1 VALALL
7 CLTLVASGVVTAPAS
22 AATQASVPGI
32 SGPGSYESPS
42 YGYTVRWVD
51 LWMPVPDASGSNRGL
66 DVLTFDLMAMP
77 ARVQIFGLP
86 PGGAPEDALNVAA
99 GAVQKQF
106 PAATVADQTGG
117 SVPTMTLEYDY
128 AGVPARHFLEAREL
142 ESGASVVVVS
152 LLAPIDAF
160 EDRLDNAQVGIRLD
174 GKPLFDSVESSGI
187 NDPTP
192 TPKPRTPEK
201 PKRDEPKTT
210 PRAGTD
216 DLWSLLPTEEEVP
229 ADLVLEEDA
238 ERKLDQMTYQL
249 APAFASEADAEQQLD
264 QWGWQQTVDRRF
276 TPAEGDALDNGIERL
291 WVVVYQFDGANSAEE
306 AMAAFVKAIRAA
318 GAAKGVRVADIGD
331 ESVGLMDGSHVV
343 DVFNLWTRADGYV
356 IWVGGTTSGSFP
368 RDIVEDWGQSVV
380 AKIEAGG
387 SPVVQDRPAGAVY
400 ESPQYG
406 YRLTYDPAAW
416 KILQEDQT
424 PDDAYD
430 QVLLTN
436 DDSLV
441 YLVGDPD
448 FQADEMPDCVDAYR
462 EGLRQQD
469 EVDGMRAVRGG
480 SGEEANRAWATVSYQ
495 FTGDDGKTLDM
506 VRYTECRALGDG
518 VTLVVLHTAL
528 DESYDN
534 QVQAREDLLATV
546 ERAGGEG

>member
-1 VALALL
+1 
-7 CLTLVASGVVTAPAS
+7 
-22 AATQASVPGI
+22 
-32 SGPGSYESPS
+32 
-42 YGYTVRWVD
+42 
-51 LWMPVPDASGSNRGL
+51 
-66 DVLTFDLMAMP
+66 
-77 ARVQIFGLP
+77 
-86 PGGAPEDALNVAA
+86 
-99 GAVQKQF
+99 
-106 PAATVADQTGG
+106 
-117 SVPTMTLEYDY
+117 
-128 AGVPARHFLEAREL
+128 
-142 ESGASVVVVS
+142 VVVS
-152 LLAPIDAF
+152 LLAPVDSF
-160 EDRLDNAQVGIRLD
+160 DDRLENAQDGIRLE
-174 GKPLFDSVESSGI
+174 GKPLFASVGSNGPDGPTPA
-187 NDPTP
+187 DPTP

-216 DLWSLLPTEEEVP
+216 DLWSLLPTEDEVP
-229 ADLVLEEDA
+229 AGLALEEDA
-238 ERKLDQMTYQL
+238 ERKLDQLTYQL
-249 APAFASEADAEQQLD
+249 GPAFASEADAEQQLQ

-291 WVVVYQFDGANSAEE
+291 WVVVYQFDGANSADE
-306 AMAAFVKAIRAA
+306 AMAAFVKAIRAQ
-318 GAAKGVRVADIGD
+318 GAAKGVRVAAIGD
-331 ESVGLMDGSHVV
+331 EAIGLMDRSHVV
-343 DVFNLWTRADGYV
+343 DVFNLWTRSDGYV

-368 RDIVEDWGQSVV
+368 RDIVEDLGQSVV

-387 SPVVQDRPAGAVY
+387 APVVRDRATGAVY

-424 PDDAYD
+424 PDDDYD

-462 EGLRQQD
+462 ERLRQQD

-495 FTGDDGKTLDM
+495 FTGDDSKTLDM
-506 VRYTECRALGDG
+506 VRYIECRALGDG
-518 VTLVVLHTAL
+518 VTLVVMHTAL